1 MFPHFDAMGGWVGW
15 GREPRR
21 ERTHGGN
28 AVMEDGK
35 EMSRR
40 HALRLK
46 LDAGVMSSWRK
57 YGSCGCDLGCWSTR
71 GEGGEEERSVL
82 PVLTP

>member
-46 LDAGVMSSWRK
+46 LDAGVMS
-57 YGSCGCDLGCWSTR
+57 LGGNTEAAVVISAVGQR
-71 GEGGEEERSVL
+71 EVREGERSDL
-82 PVLTP
+82 FCLS